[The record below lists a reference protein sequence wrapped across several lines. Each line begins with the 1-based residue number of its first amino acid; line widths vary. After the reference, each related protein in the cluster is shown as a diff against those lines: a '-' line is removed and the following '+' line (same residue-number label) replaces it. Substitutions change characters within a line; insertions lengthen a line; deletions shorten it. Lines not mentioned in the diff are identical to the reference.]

1 MTETSTARSGRG
13 LDWRAIFL
21 SMTPLVWYTSMV
33 VLATLGGYPG
43 VVCVTPMAWLIGLWA
58 GQRVAATSRSAGR
71 RPLVEAAV
79 AGALVGLIE
88 GALFVAVG
96 TQMPAQDA
104 GELGQMVSFSA
115 CLVVLGVPITAG
127 LAVLTAWL
135 TLRRERRE

>member
-1 MTETSTARSGRG
+1 
-13 LDWRAIFL
+13 
-21 SMTPLVWYTSMV
+21 

-88 GALFVAVG
+88 GVLFVAVG

-104 GELGQMVSFSA
+104 EELGQMVSFSA